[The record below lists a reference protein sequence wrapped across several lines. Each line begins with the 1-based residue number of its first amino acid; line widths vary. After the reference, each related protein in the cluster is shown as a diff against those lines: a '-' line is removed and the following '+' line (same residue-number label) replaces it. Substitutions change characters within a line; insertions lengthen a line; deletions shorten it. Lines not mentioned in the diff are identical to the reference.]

1 MAEPREAV
9 GEAALKLLKEPQVK
23 VLSQLQVLK
32 IFNAGLNQLP
42 ETLWNCK
49 ELRQLD
55 IGANPLAG
63 ALPAAG
69 LAAHLTSLEILFA
82 AKIGLK
88 ELPNLADCPKLRM
101 LGVKDNQLSSLDGS
115 LLPDTLEWLIAASNQ
130 ISALQNMARLKRV
143 RKLMLS
149 HNQLTCA
156 TLAPV
161 AAIEALE
168 MLRVAQNRL
177 EAFPE
182 ALLKHKRLAWV
193 ALGANPMA
201 EEALERHLA
210 GGFQSLDFKEVKL
223 GEKLGSG
230 AGATVY
236 QGDWHGRTVAVKIWE
251 AETFSDGTA
260 LSEWAANR
268 VASVPGHPA
277 LVEVLGTF
285 EEPRGM
291 ILELLPKA
299 QAAAAPPSFATVTRD
314 ALPQHGGKGTCYTP
328 SAARQIAV
336 RVSGAAEYLHRKG
349 LMHGDIYL
357 HNTLVILTDSTS
369 SPSADGLEVRSFGWL
384 LQDLL
389 ECHVPPGTEEERRTI
404 ELLKVWRER
413 CGAEDPE
420 QLPSFQE
427 IHAALSTTGA
437 KKTRR
442 EAREP
447 VGPRRPQKVVGYGC
461 PVVLPSVSSASA
473 VQGPLWKSLADD
485 LCLPEK
491 PSGLL
496 LLRRLTL
503 VCSDM
508 GQVAMG
514 SKAAALR
521 PIYHLVA
528 LRPTSEE
535 AFRMACEKG
544 VCDILSLELD
554 DKLPFQLRGKDLLAF
569 TSRGGLIEIEL
580 GPALRDAGRRR
591 AMLTNVE
598 FVLHATRGRH
608 VIMSSAALDPME
620 MRSPHD
626 LANFASVM
634 GVKGGLCCVS
644 EAPYRALQRN
654 VLRRH
659 GPCQVLPGP
668 PDVEMDVA
676 DAEEKTPG
684 IKVAEKC
691 EEGLDR
697 RGAESVWESRFLRRL
712 ALQYFGWWVAI
723 AGVPAVF
730 LDHHRRA
737 SSARAQMQCV
747 GGFEYAAE
755 ATGSRLRVETGPDR
769 KDIKV
774 RRHGAGDA
782 GDGRG
787 AQRMANRWGDG
798 STGSLVM
805 GEPELVGRNWM
816 EGCGAGGCG

>member
-1 MAEPREAV
+1 
-9 GEAALKLLKEPQVK
+9 
-23 VLSQLQVLK
+23 
-32 IFNAGLNQLP
+32 
-42 ETLWNCK
+42 
-49 ELRQLD
+49 
-55 IGANPLAG
+55 
-63 ALPAAG
+63 
-69 LAAHLTSLEILFA
+69 
-82 AKIGLK
+82 
-88 ELPNLADCPKLRM
+88 
-101 LGVKDNQLSSLDGS
+101 
-115 LLPDTLEWLIAASNQ
+115 
-130 ISALQNMARLKRV
+130 MARLKRV

-369 SPSADGLEVRSFGWL
+369 SPSADGLGAGAGGLADARLSDFGACAAVDAAELRRLEVRSFGWL

-427 IHAALSTTGA
+427 IHDARSMRQELGGLGSTGRP
-437 KKTRR
+437 TRR
-442 EAREP
+442 P
-447 VGPRRPQKVVGYGC
+447 GC

-496 LLRRLTL
+496 LLRRRL
-503 VCSDM
+503 
-508 GQVAMG
+508 QV
-514 SKAAALR
+514 
-521 PIYHLVA
+521 
-528 LRPTSEE
+528 
-535 AFRMACEKG
+535 FACH
-544 VCDILSLELD
+544 DPLLSL
-554 DKLPFQLRGKDLLAF
+554 LA
-569 TSRGGLIEIEL
+569 
-580 GPALRDAGRRR
+580 
-591 AMLTNVE
+591 
-598 FVLHATRGRH
+598 
-608 VIMSSAALDPME
+608 
-620 MRSPHD
+620 
-626 LANFASVM
+626 
-634 GVKGGLCCVS
+634 KGGDL
-644 EAPYRALQRN
+644 
-654 VLRRH
+654 
-659 GPCQVLPGP
+659 
-668 PDVEMDVA
+668 
-676 DAEEKTPG
+676 
-684 IKVAEKC
+684 
-691 EEGLDR
+691 
-697 RGAESVWESRFLRRL
+697 
-712 ALQYFGWWVAI
+712 
-723 AGVPAVF
+723 
-730 LDHHRRA
+730 
-737 SSARAQMQCV
+737 
-747 GGFEYAAE
+747 
-755 ATGSRLRVETGPDR
+755 
-769 KDIKV
+769 
-774 RRHGAGDA
+774 
-782 GDGRG
+782 
-787 AQRMANRWGDG
+787 
-798 STGSLVM
+798 
-805 GEPELVGRNWM
+805 
-816 EGCGAGGCG
+816 

>member
-130 ISALQNMARLKRV
+130 ISHWGRMSDLTPSLFPDVEAFQDEVRCALQNMARLKRVSWSVKPAMEDGPGLVTEVIGLEPSVGLSLECVYVFLADTTFSWLGRTLSFVAPVVALSFVAQV

-369 SPSADGLEVRSFGWL
+369 SPSADGLGAGAGGLADARLSDFGACAAVDAAELRRLEVRSFGWL

-427 IHAALSTTGA
+427 IHAALSTTGGDGPPSL
-437 KKTRR
+437 
-442 EAREP
+442 EGQDARSMRQEL
-447 VGPRRPQKVVGYGC
+447 GGRPQKVVGYGRDGSEQRGGARWYF
-461 PVVLPSVSSASA
+461 PASA
-473 VQGPLWKSLADD
+473 VHPR
-485 LCLPEK
+485 CLPEK

-496 LLRRLTL
+496 LLRRRMAKRNDATACPHSFAEPRDTKRQRCFATRETEVPSSADRGPELERHHSVRVDVEQPPL
-503 VCSDM
+503 QSQARMEPHVGLQRHGAGGH
-508 GQVAMG
+508 GQQSSCFEANSEGVE
-514 SKAAALR
+514 AAAYARSASVEAYHVVGEYVGFRKR

-535 AFRMACEKG
+535 AFRMACEKAG
-544 VCDILSLELD
+544 AL
-554 DKLPFQLRGKDLLAF
+554 GK
-569 TSRGGLIEIEL
+569 G
-580 GPALRDAGRRR
+580 
-591 AMLTNVE
+591 
-598 FVLHATRGRH
+598 
-608 VIMSSAALDPME
+608 
-620 MRSPHD
+620 
-626 LANFASVM
+626 
-634 GVKGGLCCVS
+634 
-644 EAPYRALQRN
+644 EA
-654 VLRRH
+654 
-659 GPCQVLPGP
+659 
-668 PDVEMDVA
+668 
-676 DAEEKTPG
+676 
-684 IKVAEKC
+684 
-691 EEGLDR
+691 
-697 RGAESVWESRFLRRL
+697 
-712 ALQYFGWWVAI
+712 
-723 AGVPAVF
+723 
-730 LDHHRRA
+730 
-737 SSARAQMQCV
+737 
-747 GGFEYAAE
+747 
-755 ATGSRLRVETGPDR
+755 
-769 KDIKV
+769 
-774 RRHGAGDA
+774 
-782 GDGRG
+782 
-787 AQRMANRWGDG
+787 
-798 STGSLVM
+798 
-805 GEPELVGRNWM
+805 
-816 EGCGAGGCG
+816 

>member
-1 MAEPREAV
+1 MFWDLNVAWDAKRAGAFADLALRFGFAGIAYNVTVSGQQVHQLPEHQSGSE
-9 GEAALKLLKEPQVK
+9 EAALKLLKEPQVK

-236 QGDWHGRTVAVKIWE
+236 QGDWHGRRRRQRRG
-251 AETFSDGTA
+251 AETA
-260 LSEWAANR
+260 R
-268 VASVPGHPA
+268 VVP
-277 LVEVLGTF
+277 F
-285 EEPRGM
+285 RWQEEPRGM

-349 LMHGDIYL
+349 LMHGETWQGVRGRHGHIGLTSEDIYL

-369 SPSADGLEVRSFGWL
+369 SPSADGLGAGAGGLADARLSDFGACAAVDAAELRRLEVRSFGWL

-437 KKTRR
+437 RWYF
-442 EAREP
+442 P
-447 VGPRRPQKVVGYGC
+447 
-461 PVVLPSVSSASA
+461 ASA
-473 VQGPLWKSLADD
+473 VHPRCRGLFGSRWQTIFVCPRSLLGCCFCVASRWSAATWGR
-485 LCLPEK
+485 PET
-491 PSGLL
+491 P
-496 LLRRLTL
+496 
-503 VCSDM
+503 
-508 GQVAMG
+508 
-514 SKAAALR
+514 
-521 PIYHLVA
+521 
-528 LRPTSEE
+528 
-535 AFRMACEKG
+535 
-544 VCDILSLELD
+544 
-554 DKLPFQLRGKDLLAF
+554 QLRKDLLAF

-659 GPCQVLPGP
+659 GPCQ
-668 PDVEMDVA
+668 
-676 DAEEKTPG
+676 
-684 IKVAEKC
+684 AEKNHQLVRPQ
-691 EEGLDR
+691 E
-697 RGAESVWESRFLRRL
+697 RL
-712 ALQYFGWWVAI
+712 SEMPI
-723 AGVPAVF
+723 
-730 LDHHRRA
+730 
-737 SSARAQMQCV
+737 SAHQQ
-747 GGFEYAAE
+747 
-755 ATGSRLRVETGPDR
+755 L
-769 KDIKV
+769 
-774 RRHGAGDA
+774 
-782 GDGRG
+782 
-787 AQRMANRWGDG
+787 
-798 STGSLVM
+798 L
-805 GEPELVGRNWM
+805 
-816 EGCGAGGCG
+816 